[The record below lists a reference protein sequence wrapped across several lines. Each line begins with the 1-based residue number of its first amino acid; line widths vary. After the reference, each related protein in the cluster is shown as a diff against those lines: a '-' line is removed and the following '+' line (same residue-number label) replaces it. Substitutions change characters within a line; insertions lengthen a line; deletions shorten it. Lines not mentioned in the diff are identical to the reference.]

1 MKSGGN
7 SQKRPIRNFN
17 ARFETMVGLK
27 SPNKKDDAIIRK
39 ECRQPACKDRPTGKV
54 RIPVSPKPKRRKM
67 GL

>member
-1 MKSGGN
+1 
-7 SQKRPIRNFN
+7 
-17 ARFETMVGLK
+17 MVGLK